1 MRTAMTIIFV
11 IIILFDIFMVTP
23 FGAMWTFKNRDEGK
37 PCYGVLITLGTIIP
51 LMIIGCYL
59 GIIK

>member
-1 MRTAMTIIFV
+1 MKTVMTVIFIV
-11 IIILFDIFMVTP
+11 ILGFDFFMVTP

-37 PCYGVLITLGTIIP
+37 PCYGVLIVFGTIIP
-51 LMIIGCYL
+51 EMIIGCYL